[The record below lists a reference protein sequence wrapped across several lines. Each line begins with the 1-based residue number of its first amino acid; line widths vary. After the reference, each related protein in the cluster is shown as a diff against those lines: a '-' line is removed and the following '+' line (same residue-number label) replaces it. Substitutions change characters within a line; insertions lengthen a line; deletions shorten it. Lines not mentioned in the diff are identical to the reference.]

1 MSVFFG
7 FDGLLGDF
15 CKRVVRPKE
24 GGSDCAVL
32 LQSREENEDEQDD
45 DENEALEDSTEFLWF
60 SFTFLHQFFSY
71 KQRPQAYEYL
81 TTKTQQLQYPK
92 L

>member
-1 MSVFFG
+1 MPVFFV

-15 CKRVVRPKE
+15 SRRVVLSKE
-24 GGSDCAVL
+24 EGSDCAVL

-60 SFTFLHQFFSY
+60 SFTFLLQFFSY
-71 KQRPQAYEYL
+71 K
-81 TTKTQQLQYPK
+81 KK
-92 L
+92 